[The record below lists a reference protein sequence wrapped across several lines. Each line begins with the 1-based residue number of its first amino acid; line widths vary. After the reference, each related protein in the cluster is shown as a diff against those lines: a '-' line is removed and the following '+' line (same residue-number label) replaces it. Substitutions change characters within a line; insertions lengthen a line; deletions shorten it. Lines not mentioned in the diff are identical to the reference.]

1 MKIRQFLKQ
10 TAVWEKRTGTNR
22 FGNATYDPNPVT
34 IRVRKEVRERMLR
47 ASDTNPRA
55 ADGVEKP
62 STTTYMS
69 EEEIGLGDKLDGE
82 IVQARTSITDFSG
95 IIGWTSYMEP
105 VYRSA

>member
-1 MKIRQFLKQ
+1 MKIKPFLKQ
-10 TAVWEKRTGTNR
+10 TAVWERRTATSR
-22 FGNATYDPNPVT
+22 FNDASYAAPTT

-62 STTTYMS
+62 STTTYLS
-69 EEEIGLGDKLDGE
+69 EEEIGLGDKLDGQ
-82 IVQARTSITDFSG
+82 IVQARTSITDISG
-95 IIGWTSYMEP
+95 KIIGWTSYMEP

>member
-1 MKIRQFLKQ
+1 MKIRPYLRQ
-10 TAVWEKRTGTNR
+10 TALWERRTGTNR
-22 FGNATYDPNPVT
+22 FGDATYAAPVQ

-69 EEEIGLGDKLDGE
+69 EEEIGLGDKLDGD
-82 IVQARTSITDFSG
+82 IVQARISITDFSG
-95 IIGWTSYMEP
+95 IIGWNSYLEP

>member
-1 MKIRQFLKQ
+1 MKIKSYLRQ
-10 TAVWEKRTGTNR
+10 TALWEPRTGTNK
-22 FGNATYDPNPVT
+22 GGDATYAAPVT
-34 IRVRKEVRERMLR
+34 IGVRKEVRERMLR

-82 IVQARTSITDFSG
+82 IVQARTSITDFKG

-105 VYRSA
+105 VYRSS

>member
-10 TAVWEKRTGTNR
+10 TALWERRTGTTR
-22 FGNATYDPNPVT
+22 GGDAEYAAPVR

-69 EEEIGLGDKLDGE
+69 EEEIGLGDKVDGE
-82 IVQARTSITDFSG
+82 IVQARTSITDFDG

-105 VYRSA
+105 VYRSAS

>member
-10 TAVWEKRTGTNR
+10 KAVWEKRTGTTR
-22 FGNATYDPNPVT
+22 GNDAVYAPPVT

-62 STTTYMS
+62 STTTYLS

-95 IIGWTSYMEP
+95 IIGWTLYMEP
-105 VYRSA
+105 VYRSAS